1 MSILSDRQIT
11 ALCVAPT
18 RRLDVVKYGE
28 ALARPHAEPA
38 IHHLD
43 FFEGVRQTNE
53 YHRQLKES
61 CMVDLTEE
69 ERAAFKPMIEPFEPK
84 LMREVFNQ
92 ITKPMGSMDG
102 IPHMVTIPTN
112 RYKII
117 SRGLSSFG
125 YDITLRED
133 VRVFTNINSTVIDPK
148 NFDTSCLSEVAI
160 KYDENGH
167 GRYAILPPNSYMLGW
182 SKEYFRI
189 PRDITG
195 VFIGKST
202 YARVGCIINCT
213 PAEAGWEGNLV
224 IELGN
229 LTNSP
234 MRIYVDEGIAQ
245 ALFFQ
250 GTEACETSYHDRGG
264 KYQGQTG
271 LTLARV

>member
-1 MSILSDRQIT
+1 MTILSDRQIK

-18 RRLDVVKYGE
+18 HRLDVVKYSELTGN
-28 ALARPHAEPA
+28 PPA
-38 IHHLD
+38 IPLPHGSD
-43 FFEGVRQTNE
+43 FMERIRQAE
-53 YHRQLKES
+53 AERQRLKDS
-61 CMVDLTEE
+61 CMVPLTDE
-69 ERAAFKPMIEPFEPK
+69 ERAAFRPMIEPFESG
-84 LMREVFNQ
+84 LIREVFNSV
-92 ITKPMGSMDG
+92 TKPMGSIDG
-102 IPHMVTIPTN
+102 VLQMVTIPTN
-112 RYKII
+112 PYKII

-125 YDITLRED
+125 YDIALRED

-148 NFDTSCLSEVAI
+148 NFDASCLTEVAV
-160 KYDENGH
+160 KWDENGH

-189 PRDITG
+189 PRDVTG

-250 GTEACETSYHDRGG
+250 GSEECETSYDDRGG
-264 KYQGQTG
+264 KYQRQTG
-271 LTLARV
+271 LTLAKV

>member
-11 ALCVAPT
+11 ALCVLPEK
-18 RRLDVVKYGE
+18 RLDEDMY
-28 ALARPHAEPA
+28 AIASMQPQITPA
-38 IHHLD
+38 ILYAD
-43 FFEGVRQTNE
+43 PREGARIAE
-53 YHRQLKES
+53 ERRRQLRES
-61 CMVDLTEE
+61 CMIDVTPE
-69 ERAAFKPMIEPFEPK
+69 EREAFRPMIEPFESG
-84 LMREVFNQ
+84 LIREVFNSV
-92 ITKPMGSMDG
+92 TKPMGSIDG
-102 IPHMVTIPTN
+102 VLQMVTIPTN
-112 RYKII
+112 PYKII

-125 YDITLRED
+125 YDIALRED

-148 NFDTSCLSEVAI
+148 NFDASCLTEVAV
-160 KYDENGH
+160 KWDENGH

-189 PRDITG
+189 PRDVTG

-213 PAEAGWEGNLV
+213 PAEAGWEGHLV
-224 IELGN
+224 VELGN

-250 GTEACETSYHDRGG
+250 GSEECETSYDDRGG
-264 KYQGQTG
+264 KYQRQTG
-271 LTLARV
+271 LTLAKV